1 MFVVGDGGRIMSIA
15 LGVEK
20 QAGRQMAR
28 RWFVVKLFMFKLKL
42 VIWRELLEW
51 KVLISRRDVLLS

>member
-42 VIWRELLEW
+42 VISGELPEW
-51 KVLISRRDVLLS
+51 KSAH